1 MNEEK
6 TALTFYDFLLT
17 LNDKEK
23 ELLAQTLNWD
33 REATRDDD

>member
-6 TALTFYDFLLT
+6 TVTTFYDFLLT

-23 ELLAQTLNWD
+23 ESLAQTLNWD
-33 REATRDDD
+33 KEATRDDD